1 MSVSIS
7 SPNAPQHTASHTA
20 GPSVQPTAAM
30 TGPHL
35 GPRPAFLLHSPA
47 ARNLPHESVY
57 SLIEKEKP
65 RVSKPARYESMY
77 ADMVRG
83 ENGGKKKSAASMG
96 PAAVPR
102 PDPASWLKKGERE
115 RSWRDVVHVEPN
127 HPDRTIL
134 KAPLPTSPG
143 RLPSPTK
150 KDFITNNALDQ
161 INSLAKQPPPPPPS
175 YRTKKDYGLVP
186 AYLVA
191 EADRGRAA
199 QPQQAMHIQSHL
211 KNTPRRRQI
220 RLPLHEEEDGDTL
233 KLPEDE
239 RLKILEGLKS
249 QWQRLNGE
257 YQRLSLTVDTV
268 PKIARKVNMEQQ
280 LKHLETNIHKF
291 SHPNILVAFGE
302 VYPPPTHIAPA
313 LSV

>member
-1 MSVSIS
+1 
-7 SPNAPQHTASHTA
+7 
-20 GPSVQPTAAM
+20 M

-47 ARNLPHESVY
+47 GRNLPRESVY
-57 SLIEKEKP
+57 SLIEAEVT
-65 RVSKPARYESMY
+65 RAAKPARYESMY

-83 ENGGKKKSAASMG
+83 ENGGKKSAASMG

-102 PDPASWLKKGERE
+102 PDPGQWLKKGERE
-115 RSWRDVVHVEPN
+115 RGWRNVVHVEPN

-143 RLPSPTK
+143 VLPSPTK
-150 KDFITNNALDQ
+150 KDFITTNALDQ
-161 INSLAKQPPPPPPS
+161 INSLAKQPKPAPPS

-186 AYLVA
+186 AYLCP
-191 EADRGRAA
+191 ESERGHAA
-199 QPQQAMHIQSHL
+199 QPNQAMHIQSHL
-211 KNTPRRRQI
+211 KNTPRRHQI
-220 RLPLHEEEDGDTL
+220 KLRVQEEDNDMY

-239 RLKILEGLKS
+239 RLKILDGLQN
-249 QWQRLNGE
+249 QWKRLNGE

-302 VYPPPTHIAPA
+302 VYAPPQSIAPA
-313 LSV
+313 LNV